1 VSRNQTHELTKLVE
15 KNRET
20 DPILQPCANPSLL
33 YSLSVLVWPILEKGV
48 NLPAL
53 VRLLSIPLTIIAFT
67 ILTIIAFT
75 ILTIIAFT
83 ILTILTSLIFRPTVA
98 TETSHLARTQ
108 HLSVATVR
116 IGHTFQAAARA
127 TLVGDLFV
135 AGQDVVGV
143 AVNAMA
149 VSPGD
154 KESVA
159 FLRESS
165 WWVGRGAGRRS

>member
-1 VSRNQTHELTKLVE
+1 VSRNRTHELTKLVE

-33 YSLSVLVWPILEKGV
+33 YSLSVLVWPILGKGV
-48 NLPAL
+48 NLPVPAL
-53 VRLLSIPLTIIAFT
+53 VRLFSIP
-67 ILTIIAFT
+67 
-75 ILTIIAFT
+75 LTIIAFT

-98 TETSHLARTQ
+98 TKTSHLACTQ
-108 HLSVATVR
+108 HLSVATAR
-116 IGHTFQAAARA
+116 IGHTFRAAARA

-135 AGQDVVGV
+135 AGQDVISV

-165 WWVGRGAGRRS
+165 SWVGRGAGRRS

>member
-53 VRLLSIPLTIIAFT
+53 VRLLSIP
-67 ILTIIAFT
+67 
-75 ILTIIAFT
+75 LTIIAFT

>member
-20 DPILQPCANPSLL
+20 DPILQPCANPSLI
-33 YSLSVLVWPILEKGV
+33 SVG
-48 NLPAL
+48 N
-53 VRLLSIPLTIIAFT
+53 
-67 ILTIIAFT
+67 
-75 ILTIIAFT
+75 
-83 ILTILTSLIFRPTVA
+83 
-98 TETSHLARTQ
+98 
-108 HLSVATVR
+108 
-116 IGHTFQAAARA
+116 
-127 TLVGDLFV
+127 LFV

-154 KESVA
+154 KESAA

-165 WWVGRGAGRRS
+165 WWVGRGAGRKS